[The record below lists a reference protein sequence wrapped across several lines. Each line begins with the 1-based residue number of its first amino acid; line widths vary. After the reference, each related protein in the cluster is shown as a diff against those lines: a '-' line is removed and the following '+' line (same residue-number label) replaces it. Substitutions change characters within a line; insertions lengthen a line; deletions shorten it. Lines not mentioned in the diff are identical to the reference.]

1 MARARRTPTTGVVP
15 HMVASIPAH
24 APRLGTLELAHP
36 TAAAGVA
43 AARQTSVALMHLLLV
58 PEHLPGAL
66 PQCLATAHRPGLLV
80 LRHSAVAKIHAA
92 TMPQRPEE
100 ITLRQPRVRMRPLLP
115 VRPHLHLVAGRIMR
129 QRLEHSMH
137 QHLVARRPRRGFM
150 GTETTEDQGMMRG
163 HQVRKLRSIDR
174 MDEIEALGFWGF
186 ACFTITLISA
196 GIGCFFRFNIPKL
209 LICTLLH
216 YILQHLQQYAAHFS
230 GVPTTEL

>member
-163 HQVRKLRSIDR
+163 HQVRKLGSIDR
-174 MDEIEALGFWGF
+174 MDEIEALGFCLF
-186 ACFTITLISA
+186 YYHLNQCRHRLFFSFQHPQITDLYFTTLH
-196 GIGCFFRFNIPKL
+196 
-209 LICTLLH
+209 TTT
-216 YILQHLQQYAAHFS
+216 LQQYAAHFS